1 LQEVD
6 LVGILLARDTK
17 VLVQGI
23 TGSEG
28 TFWTQRMLEAGTK
41 IVAGVTPG
49 REGQAVHGVPV
60 YNTVSAAVKEH
71 GAEASVVFVPPAL
84 TKDAAFEA
92 LEAGIRLLVLLADG
106 VPVQDSMEI
115 RSYAKELEAV
125 AIGPNTAGMATV
137 GQGMLGFVPVWLD
150 YVYRPGNIGIVTRSG
165 SLTNEVASH
174 IVAAGYG
181 MTSSVG
187 LGGDPV
193 PCARAVEIME
203 LFERDPETKALVIV
217 GEVGGTMEEE
227 AAELIKSGGFTKP
240 VVAYMAGRT
249 APPGKK
255 MGHAGAIISMGKGSV
270 QGKEK
275 ALLEAGALVATKPSE
290 VGELLK
296 KVMLS
301 AG

>member
-49 REGQAVHGVPV
+49 REGQTVHGVPV
-60 YNTVSAAVKEH
+60 YNTVSAAVKEY

-174 IVAAGYG
+174 IIAAGYG
-181 MTSSVG
+181 MSSSVG

-193 PCARAVEIME
+193 PCTRTVEIME
-203 LFERDPETKALVIV
+203 LFEQDTKTKALVIV

>member
-1 LQEVD
+1 M
-6 LVGILLARDTK
+6 GILLARDTK

-49 REGQAVHGVPV
+49 REGQTVHGVPV
-60 YNTVSAAVKEH
+60 YNTVSAAVKEY

-174 IVAAGYG
+174 IIAAGYG
-181 MTSSVG
+181 MSSSVG

-193 PCARAVEIME
+193 PCTRTVEIME
-203 LFERDPETKALVIV
+203 LFEQDTKTKALVIV

>member
-1 LQEVD
+1 MQEVD

-49 REGQAVHGVPV
+49 REGQTVHGVPV
-60 YNTVSAAVKEH
+60 YNTVSAAVKEY

-174 IVAAGYG
+174 IIAAGYG
-181 MTSSVG
+181 MSSSVG

-193 PCARAVEIME
+193 PCTRTVEIME
-203 LFERDPETKALVIV
+203 LFEQDTKTKALVIV

>member
-1 LQEVD
+1 
-6 LVGILLARDTK
+6 
-17 VLVQGI
+17 
-23 TGSEG
+23 
-28 TFWTQRMLEAGTK
+28 
-41 IVAGVTPG
+41 
-49 REGQAVHGVPV
+49 
-60 YNTVSAAVKEH
+60 
-71 GAEASVVFVPPAL
+71 
-84 TKDAAFEA
+84 
-92 LEAGIRLLVLLADG
+92 
-106 VPVQDSMEI
+106 
-115 RSYAKELEAV
+115 
-125 AIGPNTAGMATV
+125 MATV

-174 IVAAGYG
+174 IIAAGYG
-181 MTSSVG
+181 MSSSVG

-193 PCARAVEIME
+193 PCTRTVEIME
-203 LFERDPETKALVIV
+203 LFEQDTKTKALVIV